1 MGACHSRNHFTSSP
15 STSTVTSTAIPTV
28 PFTSKSYS
36 PARFPN
42 PIVQVPDDR
51 LPEFISTL
59 HQESQCNKLQGISV
73 AYKFN
78 PNNQVRPFLFL
89 TTMYFSHRVDVS
101 FNIASIIDT
110 FVLCLL
116 DYPSSACYQEV

>member
-15 STSTVTSTAIPTV
+15 STSTVTTAIPTF

-59 HQESQCNKLQGISV
+59 HQESQCNKLQDISV

-78 PNNQVRPFLFL
+78 PNNQVGPFFFSLLCTFL
-89 TTMYFSHRVDVS
+89 T
-101 FNIASIIDT
+101 
-110 FVLCLL
+110 
-116 DYPSSACYQEV
+116 E